1 MELFYWLVAPLKGE
15 LFMKTSYIISG
26 LQNPSTVI
34 EVAGS
39 VFFDRNHHAKYFEIE
54 EVKIEDGRLCIYYQ
68 PKDLPE
74 RLSRPKHHYLKL
86 EPSLDVVKLVIKEY
100 EPKENTQTHVTYYLV
115 ESLQTPAQ
123 GDYFRFRTYE
133 ADLDWPFSDNITCNV
148 SGEFLVDHGFSCTVE
163 YDDDKHGT
171 VTVYHRKK

>member
-54 EVKIEDGRLCIYYQ
+54 EVKIEDGTSLISALIAVGACKSNREARDLIKGSSISVNGEKVTDLNYVLNASDAFNGSLTILKKGKKFYYAVQ
-68 PKDLPE
+68 
-74 RLSRPKHHYLKL
+74 
-86 EPSLDVVKLVIKEY
+86 
-100 EPKENTQTHVTYYLV
+100 
-115 ESLQTPAQ
+115 
-123 GDYFRFRTYE
+123 F
-133 ADLDWPFSDNITCNV
+133 
-148 SGEFLVDHGFSCTVE
+148 
-163 YDDDKHGT
+163 
-171 VTVYHRKK
+171 